1 MESPASKEEIK
12 QAFEK
17 ADSTGDGKLTF
28 AQIKEILAAFAPE
41 GENKGP
47 EFDRLADM
55 VCHMADLNGDKM
67 IDFGEIIM
75 FFFGDPTSEK
85 NQARTMFRMADT
97 NGDGYVNKKEL
108 KEFLKMAGGDGDA
121 PPDSEIRMMVAMFDN
136 DDDGK
141 LNYEEFNNMMEGN
154 LQI

>member
-1 MESPASKEEIK
+1 MEAPASKEEIK
-12 QAFEK
+12 EAFSK
-17 ADSTGDGKLTF
+17 ADSSGDGKLTF
-28 AQIKEILAAFAPE
+28 QQVKEILATLAPE

-47 EFDRLADM
+47 EFDRMSDM

-67 IDFGEIIM
+67 IDFAEILM
-75 FFFGDPTSEK
+75 FFFGNPTSEK

-97 NGDGYVNKKEL
+97 NGDGYVTKKEL

-121 PPDSEIRMMVAMFDN
+121 PPDSEIRMMIAMFDK

-141 LNYEEFNNMMEGN
+141 LNYEEFNNMMN
-154 LQI
+154 